1 MRTTSVAS
9 TPTGP
14 MLALVRRGV
23 PVVGDRI
30 RPGGAPLAVVF
41 EQGKVAHHVALGG
54 AMLVLSPGEV
64 QTGVGG

>member
-1 MRTTSVAS
+1 
-9 TPTGP
+9 